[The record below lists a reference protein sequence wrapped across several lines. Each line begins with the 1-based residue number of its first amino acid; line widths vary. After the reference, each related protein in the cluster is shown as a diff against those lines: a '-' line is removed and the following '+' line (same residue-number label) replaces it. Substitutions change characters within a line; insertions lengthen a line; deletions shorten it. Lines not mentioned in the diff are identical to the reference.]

1 MQVLVWAIPNNGR
14 SLSDYESLASPISF
28 EPYGTEQC
36 STVLWVSASVVVTGN
51 ADNSIIKLWHVTD
64 TAQLLQSLTFT
75 NTEASSDSSFFN
87 HMDVQPDTQLLILAN
102 SRQNAVYT
110 LHFTGSDDMLRFD
123 YLADFSVSQAIMSFT
138 VQYNPSDNPAALHL
152 YCTQPTA
159 IQNYTLNPAL
169 CRPPDQTGLVS
180 TTAPADAPPGMS
192 ASQQRRRHGPMTYA
206 DLLIM
211 SKQELAAGPS
221 AYSSGSTT
229 TPPDEPLGTVPSQQ
243 RPSRS
248 TPMTYAHLLRIS
260 QKEATSAPATRTPPG
275 QQIAL
280 PSSQPQPSSI
290 RTTPQPAS
298 PAGPT
303 EQPRLLTP
311 THLMQQAKRSA
322 SQSSMASLLSQHTP
336 TSAAR
341 SVADNT
347 DAVSTASTQ
356 GSKLQEGSVS
366 RQQSAETIPSSA
378 AALDASISSH
388 PDSPS
393 TSVSESRATTPPP
406 TTPALPS
413 AAYLTPEQYNPH
425 HGLPEALPSTGS
437 QHDLKLD
444 LVSKP
449 GSSDQVNVKLLRRD
463 ERSPAGAGAGSS
475 QQPPAAPS
483 AVFSQPLDLLPVP
496 SAAQP
501 LEAPIPEAAPAAHR
515 DHGEEAPVGAAVDSS
530 AGLLGPNVDLSGA
543 AVKAI
548 ADAVAERTLA
558 QHKQLL
564 SYLNE
569 RHREMLRIIKADI
582 REEGKRLQLVFDA
595 QVRLCPATGL
605 YDSTD
610 LLLGALSLCEL
621 QHESHRTC
629 KAQM

>member
-1 MQVLVWAIPNNGR
+1 MQVLVWALPNNGR
-14 SLSDYESLASPISF
+14 SLSDYESLASPVSF
-28 EPYGTEQC
+28 KPYGTEHC
-36 STVLWVSASVVVTGN
+36 STVLWVSATVLVTGN

-64 TAQLLQSLTFT
+64 TAQLLQTLTFT

-110 LHFTGSDDMLRFD
+110 LHFAGSDDMLRFD

-138 VQYNPSDNPAALHL
+138 VQYSPSDNPAALHL

-169 CRPPDQTGLVS
+169 CHPPDQTGLVS
-180 TTAPADAPPGMS
+180 TITPADAPPGTS
-192 ASQQRRRHGPMTYA
+192 LSQHRRRNGPMTYA
-206 DLLIM
+206 DLLFM
-211 SKQELAAGPS
+211 SKEELAAGPS

-229 TPPDEPLGTVPSQQ
+229 TPPDAPPGTVASQQ
-243 RPSRS
+243 QP
-248 TPMTYAHLLRIS
+248 TPMTYAHLLRVS
-260 QKEATSAPATRTPPG
+260 QKEANSASAMRAPPG
-275 QQIAL
+275 PQIAL
-280 PSSQPQPSSI
+280 PSSQLQPSSI
-290 RTTPQPAS
+290 RTKQPAS

-336 TSAAR
+336 TSATR

-347 DAVSTASTQ
+347 DAVSNASTQ

-378 AALDASISSH
+378 AALDAAISSH

-425 HGLPEALPSTGS
+425 HGSPEALPSTGS

-449 GSSDQVNVKLLRRD
+449 GSSDQVNVKLFRRD
-463 ERSPAGAGAGSS
+463 DRGPTGGGAGSS
-475 QQPPAAPS
+475 QQAPAAPS

-496 SAAQP
+496 NAAQP
-501 LEAPIPEAAPAAHR
+501 LEAPIPEAAPAAHG
-515 DHGEEAPVGAAVDSS
+515 DHGEEELAGASVGSS
-530 AGLLGPNVDLSGA
+530 AGLLGQSPESPESVDLSGA
-543 AVKAI
+543 AVKTI

-595 QVRLCPATGL
+595 QVRFCSTTVLN
-605 YDSTD
+605 DSTV
-610 LLLGALSLCEL
+610 LL
-621 QHESHRTC
+621 
-629 KAQM
+629 